1 MPESDE
7 PKALIGV
14 FDSGVGGLSILSAL
28 RERLPSHAFYYV
40 ADQAHIPYGSRSP
53 EEVRAF
59 AEGITRFL
67 LAQGAALIV
76 VACNTATTLA
86 ISALRRNFPLT
97 AFVGVEPAL
106 KPAVAQ
112 SRSHVVG
119 VLATAA
125 TLSSDSYRA
134 LRTRYAGTTTLLEN
148 ACPGLVE
155 AIEQEGPSGP
165 SVQAL
170 LGEAVEPMRE
180 QGADC
185 LVLGCT
191 HFLFTVPLLQRL
203 LDRPLTI
210 IEPATAVARRT
221 AQLLDE
227 TVPDRQ
233 DSVAGSLTFG
243 TTADPQ
249 RFRQQLGTFLGGG
262 TAHAQVQPLRWVQGA
277 ERLDLS
283 ALAEKD

>member
-1 MPESDE
+1 MPGSDE
-7 PKALIGV
+7 PKGLIGV

-28 RERLPSHAFYYV
+28 RERLPSLGFYYV
-40 ADQAHIPYGSRSP
+40 ADQAHMPYGSRSP

-59 AEGITRFL
+59 AEGISRFL

-86 ISALRRNFPLT
+86 ISALRRDFPLT
-97 AFVGVEPAL
+97 PFVGVEPAL

-125 TLSSDSYRA
+125 TLASDSYRA
-134 LRTRYAGTTTLLEN
+134 LRTRYASGTTLLEN

-155 AIEQEGPSGP
+155 AIEREGPSGP
-165 SVQAL
+165 TVRAL

-180 QGADC
+180 QGADS

-191 HFLFTVPLLQRL
+191 HFIFTVPLLQSL
-203 LDRPLTI
+203 LDQPVAI
-210 IEPATAVARRT
+210 IEPATAVARR
-221 AQLLDE
+221 AAELFE
-227 TVPDRQ
+227 EGIRKKPFASEVP
-233 DSVAGSLTFG
+233 LILG
-243 TTADPQ
+243 TTGDPQ
-249 RFRQQLGTFLGGG
+249 RFRRQLNAFLGEGV
-262 TAHAQVQPLRWVQGA
+262 ADAQVQALHWTHSGKKIELATQA
-277 ERLDLS
+277 EE
-283 ALAEKD
+283 A

>member
-1 MPESDE
+1 MPGSDG
-7 PKALIGV
+7 PKGLIGV
-14 FDSGVGGLSILSAL
+14 FDSGVGGLSILNAL
-28 RERLPSHAFYYV
+28 RQRLPSCSFYYV
-40 ADQAHIPYGSRSP
+40 ADQAHMPYGSRSP

-86 ISALRRNFPLT
+86 ISALRRRFPAT
-97 AFVGVEPAL
+97 PFVGVEPAL

-119 VLATAA
+119 ILATAA

-134 LRTRYAGTTTLLEN
+134 LRARYAGAATLLED

-155 AIEQEGPSGP
+155 AIEQEGPAGP
-165 SVQAL
+165 TVQEL
-170 LGEAVEPMRE
+170 LGKAVEPMRG

-203 LDRPLTI
+203 LDRPLAI
-210 IEPATAVARRT
+210 VEPATAVARRT

-227 TVPDRQ
+227 IVPERQ
-233 DSVAGSLTFG
+233 ARATSSISFG
-243 TTADPQ
+243 TTADPL
-249 RFRQQLGTFLGGG
+249 RFTQQLRTFLGEDVAG
-262 TAHAQVQPLRWVQGA
+262 AQVQGLRWTQDAGSL
-277 ERLDLS
+277 ELS
-283 ALAEKD
+283 LQTEA